1 MVEGKV
7 MQQSQDKSFLHFLS
21 SVTCLLQHALA
32 LLQQLPSLLDASL
45 PQQHR
50 TPQQLSPDFP
60 HLLRE
65 IALFFI
71 QEVTFAVMLTISVT
85 VAARL

>member
-7 MQQSQDKSFLHFLS
+7 VQQSQDKSFLHFLS

-45 PQQHR
+45 PQQQC
-50 TPQQLSPDFP
+50 PLQQFFPDFP

-71 QEVTFAVMLTISVT
+71 QELASAVMLTISVA
-85 VAARL
+85 VAV